1 MEEKLSIYCI
11 TNLESSFLE
20 TLEYNL
26 VGVGEKNFSNKY
38 INCTSGE
45 NIQNKEKHYSELT
58 FHYWFWKN
66 ELNSL
71 DDDTWIGFCQ
81 KRRFWLKSNDIEN
94 EIKNLEELRKNLL
107 KETPKDWKNH
117 NAKY

>member
-1 MEEKLSIYCI
+1 VEEKLSIYCI

-26 VGVGEKNFSNKY
+26 VGVGEKNFPNKY

-58 FHYWFWKN
+58 FHYWFWMMI
-66 ELNSL
+66 LGL
-71 DDDTWIGFCQ
+71 DFV
-81 KRRFWLKSNDIEN
+81 KREDFG
-94 EIKNLEELRKNLL
+94 
-107 KETPKDWKNH
+107 
-117 NAKY
+117 